1 MGCDELEGAE
11 MKIVLMNESGSVLD
25 ERKVGKRE
33 TPSDRLFALLLD
45 KTWILAAGDTVA
57 VVEEDQK

>member
-1 MGCDELEGAE
+1 

-45 KTWILAAGDTVA
+45 KTWILAAGDTVT

>member
-45 KTWILAAGDTVA
+45 KTWILTAGDTVA

>member
-1 MGCDELEGAE
+1 

-57 VVEEDQK
+57 VVEEDRK